1 MRGLQIYRDEKKKGI
16 DMQSSLF
23 LFLLSHWYFT
33 IKKFSSILDL
43 QEYGAVADLLNLLK
57 WSHQTSFTGVDELN
71 NVMNIKNLVS
81 MKQMDPI
88 QLHQLQLL
96 SLLESPLQKSM
107 TVFNALIMDFIRH

>member
-1 MRGLQIYRDEKKKGI
+1 M
-16 DMQSSLF
+16 
-23 LFLLSHWYFT
+23 
-33 IKKFSSILDL
+33 DL